1 MFHNICTEVL
11 EKGFHESFTELF
23 FLVEKQ
29 RSDHAKA
36 GQASILLEPL
46 IEHNITKLEYLK
58 VQVCMK
64 SSTNSISRTRSIFR
78 IISLFKYT
86 CIIGLGVGQ

>member
-64 SSTNSISRTRSIFR
+64 
-78 IISLFKYT
+78 IIDQFHFTDQVNFSHYFKYT